1 MQIYKNYRKT
11 IIFYFLLISLLIIY
25 KQQKI
30 KSLVIALRLNFPYF
44 CCMVKKLKID
54 GIDKIIIKR
63 LVNDARTPI
72 LSIAREVGISGAAI
86 HQRLRKLEASDLID
100 GYKMT
105 LNPKALGYTTTAFVG
120 VFLDS
125 SSLYSSA
132 IKRLKEIPEVV
143 ESHYTTGNY
152 AVFIKILCKNNEDL
166 MHLLNKDIQNIKGV
180 SRTETFISLD
190 QQIDRQIKI

>member
-1 MQIYKNYRKT
+1 MSSFFLSLTQIFM
-11 IIFYFLLISLLIIY
+11 I
-25 KQQKI
+25 
-30 KSLVIALRLNFPYF
+30 
-44 CCMVKKLKID
+44 MKID

-63 LVNDARTPI
+63 LVEDARTPI

-86 HQRLRKLEASDLID
+86 HQRLKKLEKSALID
-100 GYKMT
+100 GYKMVI
-105 LNPKALGYTTTAFVG
+105 NPRSLGYTTTAFVG
-120 VFLDS
+120 IFLDA

-132 IKRLKEIPEVV
+132 IKRLNEIPEIV

-152 AVFIKILCKNNEDL
+152 AIFIKILCKNNDDL

-190 QQIDRQIKI
+190 QQISRQIHI